1 MDLLG
6 VVREDRADLTDA
18 VADRDDEV
26 KRLIGE
32 GVEMFRL
39 LLADVNAD
47 RGHRAHCIRMHF
59 GRLAAS
65 TEGADTTTAEVL
77 HDALGHL
84 RTCAIVRTEKQDAR
98 YRARVGGG
106 YFYRCGAVAD
116 DQRRVQCRTSR
127 EITRAQQIEIETVV
141 DIAAIGGA
149 AAFGHQVLIA

>member
-47 RGHRAHCIRMHF
+47 RGHRAHRIGMHF
-59 GRLAAS
+59 GGLAAG
-65 TEGADTTTAEVL
+65 TEGGDTTIAEAPY
-77 HDALGHL
+77 DALGHL
-84 RTCAIVRTEKQDAR
+84 RACAIVRTEKHNACYQ
-98 YRARVGGG
+98 ARVRGGCLH
-106 YFYRCGAVAD
+106 RRGAVTD
-116 DQRRVQCRTSR
+116 GQRRV
-127 EITRAQQIEIETVV
+127 
-141 DIAAIGGA
+141 
-149 AAFGHQVLIA
+149 